1 MADTVV
7 LRLRG
12 DDAPCEW
19 VVVDG
24 DGRLTEPH
32 REGRLEEVRVAAT
45 GRRLIVL
52 VPGRSVVTT
61 RVEMPNVSKTRLR
74 QMLPFAL
81 EDNFAED
88 VSLLHFAAGPR
99 NEDDELL
106 VSVVGRKQLEAWLER
121 LDAVELEPA
130 AIYADNDGV
139 ADTPSTLN
147 VIYEHGTTYARR
159 PGDAAFSI
167 EGLEFADAFSIIVSD
182 ADDDSRPQ
190 HVLLCIDAPS
200 HEANIAQIEA
210 AATEFSSLDVKL
222 LPDNALPIFAAKLVN
237 HPGSN
242 LLQGPY
248 APKSNW
254 GALLKPWRVAAI
266 LAACLVAAA
275 LLGTIVDY
283 MQLRRTDSA
292 LTTTIASR
300 CSEVFATA
308 DLRQCE
314 AEVQS
319 RLRSVGASAGGGE
332 EFLATLASVAAT
344 AGTANTLRTLS
355 YRNSV
360 MDVQVLS
367 PGVPA
372 LDEFSRRLDES
383 GPFSVAVQSTNPQ
396 EDGTVESRLQIV
408 GANR

>member
-1 MADTVV
+1 MYKRQDS
-7 LRLRG
+7 
-12 DDAPCEW
+12 CEW
-19 VVVDG
+19 VVVDA
-24 DGRLTEPH
+24 DGRLTEP
-32 REGRLEEVRVAAT
+32 RRYGLLEDVRAAAT
-45 GRRLIVL
+45 GRKLIVL

-61 RVEMPNVSKTRLR
+61 RVEMPQVSKARLR

-81 EDNFAED
+81 EDHFAED
-88 VSLLHFAAGPR
+88 VSSLHFAAGPR
-99 NEDDELL
+99 NDDDELL
-106 VSVVGRKQLEAWLER
+106 VSVVAREQLESWLER
-121 LDAVELEPA
+121 LATVELEPA

-147 VIYEHGTTYARR
+147 VIYENGTIYARR

-167 EGLEFADAFSIIVSD
+167 EGLDFADAFSIVVIDSD
-182 ADDDSRPQ
+182 EDSRPQ

-200 HEANIAQIEA
+200 HEANVAQIEA

-222 LPDNALPIFAAKLVN
+222 LPDDALPMFAAKLAN

-254 GALLKPWRVAAI
+254 GAMLRPWRVAAM
-266 LAACLVAAA
+266 LAACVIGAA

-283 MQLRRTDSA
+283 IQLRRTDSA
-292 LTTTIASR
+292 LTTTIESR
-300 CSEVFATA
+300 CSEAFSSA

-314 AEVQS
+314 AEVQA
-319 RLRSVGASAGGGE
+319 RLRSVGESTGGGE
-332 EFLATLASVAAT
+332 EFLSTLANVAAT

-372 LDEFSRRLDES
+372 LDEFSRRLDEA
-383 GPFSVAVQSTNPQ
+383 GPFTVAVQSTNPQ